1 VVHANLSV
9 VEAVVLLANVGMFQQ
24 MAKGGIDVLSMR
36 VKLMELVGY
45 IRVGTEERLEENGCE
60 RIIVVRYVVFE
71 WKRGK

>member
-1 VVHANLSV
+1 MVHANLSV

-45 IRVGTEERLEENGCE
+45 INKGRNRREA
-60 RIIVVRYVVFE
+60 
-71 WKRGK
+71 